1 MKPYRLFLILAL
13 AAATGAAADVSKGRE
28 LYLQGKY
35 DEAADELRRAVEENG
50 ENAAAQR
57 MLGMVLLEQDK
68 AGDAEKYIRR
78 AAEMDSGPES
88 KIALARLYVA
98 QKQYDQAQETLS
110 GASGEDLEYVRG
122 LVHFY
127 KRQYQEAADDLEA
140 YLAKN
145 PHHPYAHYYAGL
157 AWNSLSKP
165 DRMLTHFERFLQ
177 LKPDAPEARKV
188 RSVLKTGR

>member
-13 AAATGAAADVSKGRE
+13 AVVTGAAADVSKGRE

-57 MLGMVLLEQDK
+57 MLGMVLLEQDRPS
-68 AGDAEKYIRR
+68 DAEKYIRR
-78 AAEMDSGPES
+78 AAEMDSGGDS
-88 KIALARLYVA
+88 KIGLARLYIA
-98 QKQYDQAQETLS
+98 QKQYDKAQEALE

-122 LVHFY
+122 LLNFH
-127 KRQYQEAADDLEA
+127 KKEYQQSADDLEA
-140 YLAKN
+140 YLEKN
-145 PHHPYAHYYAGL
+145 PGHPYAHYYAGL
-157 AWNSLSKP
+157 AWNSLRKP
-165 DRMLTHFERFLQ
+165 DRMLSHFERFIQ